1 MWFNSP
7 GVAST
12 VFTDA
17 DGIEPYPVGF
27 GAVEGSVDSGAV
39 GSGTVGRPVGSGAVV
54 GSKGFDRG
62 RSGEPQTWLGPAP
75 MDMSL
80 PRLSFLV
87 PSMLHPELGEMQ
99 AAALS
104 TSEGTHLLPCGGQPG
119 DICYIC

>member
-62 RSGEPQTWLGPAP
+62 RSGGAANLAWTCADGYVSAAVE
-75 MDMSL
+75 
-80 PRLSFLV
+80 F
-87 PSMLHPELGEMQ
+87 PSTFDV
-99 AAALS
+99 AS
-104 TSEGTHLLPCGGQPG
+104 
-119 DICYIC
+119 